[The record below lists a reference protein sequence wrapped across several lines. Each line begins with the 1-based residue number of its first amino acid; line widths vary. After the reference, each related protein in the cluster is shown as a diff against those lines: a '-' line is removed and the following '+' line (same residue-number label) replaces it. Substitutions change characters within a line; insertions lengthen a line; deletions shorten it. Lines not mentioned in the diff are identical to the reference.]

1 MSLLATYRAFVAALA
16 SGQFDELP
24 TYVDPD
30 AYTESCVGLTGW
42 TIGLD
47 VALANYQFGIAAAF
61 IDRGREELELIEGDD
76 ALVIRSRNFGT
87 HVQPFLGVQATGHHV
102 VYDSVD
108 IYRAGPDGRINWR
121 FLLCDWNGVCR
132 QLIGEPTTSEVPL
145 RYALQAPA
153 GHPLAGPS
161 A

>member
-1 MSLLATYRAFVAALA
+1 MSLLATYRSFVTALA
-16 SGQFDELP
+16 SGQFGELP
-24 TYVDPD
+24 AYVDPD
-30 AYTESCVGLTGW
+30 AYTETCVGLTGW

-47 VALANYQFGIAAAF
+47 VALTNYQFGIATAF
-61 IDRGREELELIEGDD
+61 TERAKEELDVIEGDD
-76 ALVIRSRNFGT
+76 ALVIRSRNSGT
-87 HVQPFLGVQATGHHV
+87 HVQPFLGVQPTGRHV

-121 FLLCDWNGVCR
+121 FLLCDWNGVHR
-132 QLIGEPTTSEVPL
+132 QLLGEPATSEAPL

-153 GHPLAGPS
+153 GHPLAAPS